1 VQRTPPPRLRRQE
14 IFVQVSS
21 RVTVETRDMLD
32 DIGAREGSSMRHTL
46 EKVIRSY
53 YEQLP

>member
-1 VQRTPPPRLRRQE
+1 MQRTPPPRLRRQE

-32 DIGAREGSSMRHTL
+32 DIGAREGSSMRQTL